1 MYKRQPTLSQP
12 PPCSLSW
19 AQRTVSA
26 QTATLS
32 AEGERLVAEMERYYE
47 AHSPGTPTLTFRF
60 PPSQD
65 SWRDHSPQPADGGD
79 DSPAL
84 HHETNASINHPNAN
98 RDNTASTDRL
108 SGVSSVSSSNDSSAG
123 HFHPHLLH
131 PWRDVNPNRL
141 SGTSSVSTSSFDSQN
156 SSSSESVVGAL
167 KNKLSAWTLKLGGR
181 RNREEDASDPRDSL
195 TSPASLLGQA
205 DLQHVLREH
214 SLGSPH
220 IGLRMANTLPVG
232 FEPLLSP
239 PAGTRDRASSG
250 KLSGKEGSGQ
260 PHGRFSFP
268 SAVPERSKAT
278 EALGASRPVQ
288 QSDSGIS
295 VHSAQSGSAGVFSH
309 GANAL
314 PDDPSG
320 PQHRGDGE
328 DVTQRRDSASS
339 SSSGDSFYERRLSV
353 AFESGLFQEDALGQ
367 QQAGPQSPEGR
378 QGPRRSIREV
388 VQYIE
393 EKFRPRQPTPVEVRR
408 KEPSALIR
416 QRLQSLRDNASYRC
430 RPASRSHSEDRGRE
444 RDSTP
449 DSPRLARPQQR
460 SRSANQ
466 FMHRVQLEA
475 VVCRDSR
482 EGEQATER
490 ERESAAKTERET
502 ALGRE
507 RETAW
512 RVPELGWEKEEK
524 MEGGGSSGVN
534 AMGSMDRLD
543 QQSSEVDNLVIMRGW
558 VRNLINKFQQIT

>member
-1 MYKRQPTLSQP
+1 M
-12 PPCSLSW
+12 
-19 AQRTVSA
+19 
-26 QTATLS
+26 
-32 AEGERLVAEMERYYE
+32 
-47 AHSPGTPTLTFRF
+47 
-60 PPSQD
+60 
-65 SWRDHSPQPADGGD
+65 
-79 DSPAL
+79 
-84 HHETNASINHPNAN
+84 
-98 RDNTASTDRL
+98 
-108 SGVSSVSSSNDSSAG
+108 
-123 HFHPHLLH
+123 
-131 PWRDVNPNRL
+131 
-141 SGTSSVSTSSFDSQN
+141 
-156 SSSSESVVGAL
+156 
-167 KNKLSAWTLKLGGR
+167 
-181 RNREEDASDPRDSL
+181 
-195 TSPASLLGQA
+195 
-205 DLQHVLREH
+205 
-214 SLGSPH
+214 
-220 IGLRMANTLPVG
+220 
-232 FEPLLSP
+232 
-239 PAGTRDRASSG
+239 
-250 KLSGKEGSGQ
+250 
-260 PHGRFSFP
+260 
-268 SAVPERSKAT
+268 
-278 EALGASRPVQ
+278 
-288 QSDSGIS
+288 
-295 VHSAQSGSAGVFSH
+295 
-309 GANAL
+309 
-314 PDDPSG
+314 
-320 PQHRGDGE
+320 
-328 DVTQRRDSASS
+328 
-339 SSSGDSFYERRLSV
+339 
-353 AFESGLFQEDALGQ
+353 
-367 QQAGPQSPEGR
+367 
-378 QGPRRSIREV
+378 
-388 VQYIE
+388 QYIE

>member
-1 MYKRQPTLSQP
+1 M
-12 PPCSLSW
+12 
-19 AQRTVSA
+19 SA

-47 AHSPGTPTLTFRF
+47 AHSPGTPTLTCRF

-65 SWRDHSPQPADGGD
+65 TWRAHSPQPDDGDD

-84 HHETNASINHPNAN
+84 HQETNANQ
-98 RDNTASTDRL
+98 DNTAGTDRL
-108 SGVSSVSSSNDSSAG
+108 SGVSSVSSSNDGCAG
-123 HFHPHLLH
+123 HFHLHLLH

-141 SGTSSVSTSSFDSQN
+141 SGTSSISTSSFDSQN

-167 KNKLSAWTLKLGGR
+167 KSKFSAWTLKLGGR
-181 RNREEDASDPRDSL
+181 RSREEDASDPRDSL
-195 TSPASLLGQA
+195 TSPASLPGQA

-239 PAGTRDRASSG
+239 PAGTRERASSG
-250 KLSGKEGSGQ
+250 KLSGKEGSGE

-268 SAVPERSKAT
+268 SAVPERSKAA

-295 VHSAQSGSAGVFSH
+295 VRSAQSGSAGVFSH

-314 PDDPSG
+314 PDDPDG
-320 PQHRGDGE
+320 PQYRGDGE
-328 DVTQRRDSASS
+328 DVTQRRDSAS

-353 AFESGLFQEDALGQ
+353 AFESGLFQEQDAPGQ
-367 QQAGPQSPEGR
+367 QRAGPQSPEGR
-378 QGPRRSIREV
+378 RRPRRSIREV

-393 EKFRPRQPTPVEVRR
+393 EKFRPRQPAPVEVRR

-430 RPASRSHSEDRGRE
+430 GPASRSHSEDRGRE

-466 FMHRVQLEA
+466 FMHRVQLEP
-475 VVCRDSR
+475 VVGRDSR
-482 EGEQATER
+482 EGEQASER

-512 RVPELGWEKEEK
+512 RVPEPGWESEEK
-524 MEGGGSSGVN
+524 REGGGSSGVN
-534 AMGSMDRLD
+534 ALGSGDRLD

-558 VRNLINKFQQIT
+558 VRNLINKFQQIS